1 MPPCLLS
8 RVRARERRQETRGT
22 RRKTGSIR
30 HETQGTR
37 QDICPRQ
44 KCHHCH
50 VASRPFLAV
59 GVSQPCR
66 KVLLRGSPPE
76 SREMGPELGPR
87 LQGPLKEGPVCGP
100 RIRAALLGKSR
111 PTIEEKVLYKW
122 RKSAL
127 PDHFWK
133 PAKGGPKCCPEGTF
147 DHSMRFLLDTCRA
160 LCGRRKSDSQPSGRK
175 PPRDEV

>member
-1 MPPCLLS
+1 MSGYEKGAKRFL
-8 RVRARERRQETRGT
+8 EIRRTRPE
-22 RRKTGSIR
+22 TGSIR

-50 VASRPFLAV
+50 VASRPFFSGGGEPAV
-59 GVSQPCR
+59 QKSAVAGV
-66 KVLLRGSPPE
+66 PPGVPGN
-76 SREMGPELGPR
+76 GPSIGPR

-100 RIRAALLGKSR
+100 RIRAALLGKKSPDNWR
-111 PTIEEKVLYKW
+111 KMLYKW
-122 RKSAL
+122 RKRAL